1 MKVMGDKKQENTYGI
16 ELEEVSEFPEK
27 VSISEETDPLE
38 TEDIL
43 EDMPDATF
51 EEITD
56 LEEKA
61 SNNIEI
67 ADGFI
72 EGTSTEDEVD
82 ILNLT
87 SQIDQL
93 NDIDD
98 NQEKKTVT
106 QQFTD
111 EDVKKT
117 ESAEQHKDDTT
128 GIHIEDHDSEG
139 MYFDDE
145 RNEFIIEDLPDS
157 SLEDVEY
164 SDESRSS
171 KIKSSQEEHKVEE
184 KVDKDKLTIDIPEEF
199 RNKLYENMEIDNF
212 DSIDLNEAEEI
223 ANEDILFLN
232 EDDLV
237 EELEDFELTPLEKN
251 ESPAG
256 TIRES
261 FTKESSEIDENSEE
275 REREEEV
282 HDEMDFIQ
290 EEVIEEPVTNENIAN
305 VQEED
310 REVLSSTE
318 PHEPVHDAEDADRAE
333 KAEEHEEITG
343 LNDEDTSPVEAELP
357 DEISDAGITDED
369 MEYDKGSAYVP
380 GNNVPIEPPGVVEKI
395 PHGLEMTG
403 GSADQFRI
411 VDDEMVDR
419 EYDETVSV
427 FEEDSLDRISSG
439 IIEVIEGE
447 AKILKEADPT
457 RDEEKIAY
465 IMKGTLPT
473 FEDLLIDFEEEFKFK
488 DDDVI
493 FIDNAFMADDYD
505 KYLHEIDE
513 YYEQKK
519 KKGITPAVEL
529 LGLTRDELNFFEG
542 SVFEKEYESIN
553 VADQFGVDQVGM
565 DQAGEDFDIV
575 KDISYFIADPQSLT
589 EREKKSIEED
599 VESEGAV
606 VFEENVDD
614 IVSRLKTMDPNYS
627 KDDYTIAEK
636 AEEKKAVSG
645 DDVISEKTE
654 KHVSAKDEA
663 LDISDKVV
671 ILDNKDDLNR
681 FVDTMPV
688 EKQEN
693 IRKLMAYLDNLFEE
707 LPEDVIKNFANSE
720 YFDLYVKVLNDLG
733 I

>member
-1 MKVMGDKKQENTYGI
+1 MGDKKQEHTYDI

-27 VSISEETDPLE
+27 VSISEEMDPIE
-38 TEDIL
+38 IEDIL

-67 ADGFI
+67 ADGYI
-72 EGTSTEDEVD
+72 EEISSDDEVD
-82 ILNLT
+82 ILELT
-87 SQIDQL
+87 SEIDQFS
-93 NDIDD
+93 DISD
-98 NQEKKTVT
+98 NQEMTDVT
-106 QQFTD
+106 QRVAED
-111 EDVKKT
+111 EVNENKT
-117 ESAEQHKDDTT
+117 QEQQKGDIPV
-128 GIHIEDHDSEG
+128 IHTEDRDSEG

-145 RNEFIIEDLPDS
+145 RDEFIIEDLPDT
-157 SLEDVEY
+157 SLEEDEY
-164 SDESRSS
+164 TDTSLSQKTESA
-171 KIKSSQEEHKVEE
+171 QEDHKVKE
-184 KVDKDKLTIDIPEEF
+184 KVDKNRLTIDIPEEF
-199 RNKLYENMEIDNF
+199 KNKLYENMEIDNF

-223 ANEDILFLN
+223 ANENILFLN

-251 ESPAG
+251 ESPAD
-256 TIRES
+256 
-261 FTKESSEIDENSEE
+261 KALESSKEESVQTDDFDKHKGRKVDVEDELTQETATGKPVTDETITGIPEDSSEAEYTEELHDTPVEEINEPGEVKEVEE
-275 REREEEV
+275 TEEV
-282 HDEMDFIQ
+282 AVAGNEDIIPAEVKMPEELKETGIVDEVKD
-290 EEVIEEPVTNENIAN
+290 
-305 VQEED
+305 
-310 REVLSSTE
+310 
-318 PHEPVHDAEDADRAE
+318 H
-333 KAEEHEEITG
+333 
-343 LNDEDTSPVEAELP
+343 
-357 DEISDAGITDED
+357 DEISVQIP
-369 MEYDKGSAYVP
+369 EYHVP
-380 GNNVPIEPPGVVEKI
+380 AEPAGVVEKI
-395 PHGLEMTG
+395 PHGLELTG
-403 GSADQFRI
+403 RLADQFKI

-419 EYDETVSV
+419 KYEETVSV

-439 IIEVIEGE
+439 VIDVIEGE
-447 AKILKEADPT
+447 AKILQEADAT
-457 RDEEKIAY
+457 RDEEKIAH
-465 IMKGTLPT
+465 IMRGTLPT

-493 FIDNAFMADDYD
+493 FIDNAFTADDYD

-542 SVFEKEYESIN
+542 SIFEKEYESIN
-553 VADQFGVDQVGM
+553 VADQFGVEQVGM

-627 KDDYTIAEK
+627 KDDEIIAENK
-636 AEEKKAVSG
+636 KEKKTEPKADIV
-645 DDVISEKTE
+645 SEKTE
-654 KHVSAKDEA
+654 KPVSAKEETN
-663 LDISDKVV
+663 DISDKVV
-671 ILDNKDDLNR
+671 ILDNKEDLNR

-693 IRKLMAYLDNLFEE
+693 IRKLMAYLDNLFEK

-720 YFDLYVKVLNDLG
+720 YFDLYVKVLKDLG

>member
-1 MKVMGDKKQENTYGI
+1 MGDKKQENTYGI

-38 TEDIL
+38 TEEIL

-61 SNNIEI
+61 SSNVEI
-67 ADGFI
+67 ADGYL
-72 EGTSTEDEVD
+72 EETSSEDEVD
-82 ILNLT
+82 ILDLT
-87 SQIDQL
+87 SEIDQL
-93 NDIDD
+93 SDIVD
-98 NQEKKTVT
+98 NQEKTTET
-106 QQFTD
+106 QRFTD
-111 EDVKKT
+111 KEVNKT
-117 ESAEQHKDDTT
+117 GPEKQYKGDTS
-128 GIHIEDHDSEG
+128 GSHAEDHDSEG
-139 MYFDDE
+139 MYFDEEKD
-145 RNEFIIEDLPDS
+145 EFIIEDLPETSLGEIEYDDS
-157 SLEDVEY
+157 ISPTAV
-164 SDESRSS
+164 
-171 KIKSSQEEHKVEE
+171 SSQKEHKVEE

-251 ESPAG
+251 ESSAG
-256 TIRES
+256 KTIETS
-261 FTKESSEIDENSEE
+261 KKESLGIEDVNQEIE
-275 REREEEV
+275 RENEV
-282 HDEMDFIQ
+282 HDGTDLIQ
-290 EEVIEEPVTNENIAN
+290 ETVVEEPVTEENITN
-305 VQEED
+305 EQEDNKE
-310 REVLSSTE
+310 ELSSTE
-318 PHEPVHDAEDADRAE
+318 PNEPLKEAQEAV
-333 KAEEHEEITG
+333 KSEEYDEVAGLGSEEIY
-343 LNDEDTSPVEAELP
+343 PVETELP
-357 DEISDAGITDED
+357 DEISETGITDEE
-369 MEYDKGSAYVP
+369 MEYGKGSFQQSEY
-380 GNNVPIEPPGVVEKI
+380 NVTLETPGVVEKI

-403 GSADQFRI
+403 GSADQFKI

-447 AKILKEADPT
+447 AKILQEADPT
-457 RDEEKIAY
+457 RDEEKIAH

-542 SVFEKEYESIN
+542 SIFEKEYESVN
-553 VADQFGVDQVGM
+553 VADQFGVEQVGM

-575 KDISYFIADPQSLT
+575 KDISYFIADPQSLS

-627 KDDYTIAEK
+627 KDDEIIAETKKEKKTAPETDVVSEK
-636 AEEKKAVSG
+636 AEKPVP
-645 DDVISEKTE
+645 
-654 KHVSAKDEA
+654 AKDQTY
-663 LDISDKVV
+663 DISDKVV

-693 IRKLMAYLDNLFEE
+693 IRKLMEYLDNLFEK

>member
-1 MKVMGDKKQENTYGI
+1 MGDKKQENTYGI

-61 SNNIEI
+61 SSNIEI

-72 EGTSTEDEVD
+72 EETSTEDEVD
-82 ILNLT
+82 ILDLT
-87 SQIDQL
+87 SEIDQL
-93 NDIDD
+93 SDIVD
-98 NQEKKTVT
+98 NQEKTTET
-106 QQFTD
+106 QRFTD
-111 EDVKKT
+111 EDVKKP
-117 ESAEQHKDDTT
+117 ESEEQHKDDTP

-145 RNEFIIEDLPDS
+145 RDEFIIEDLPDS

-164 SDESRSS
+164 NDDTKSP
-171 KIKSSQEEHKVEE
+171 KTASSQKEHKVEE

-251 ESPAG
+251 ESPSEK
-256 TIRES
+256 TRES
-261 FTKESSEIDENSEE
+261 SIKESADTNDFNDQK
-275 REREEEV
+275 EREEEV
-282 HDEMDFIQ
+282 EDEDKEDSIQ
-290 EEVIEEPVTNENIAN
+290 ETATEESVTDEIITGIK
-305 VQEED
+305 ED
-310 REVLSSTE
+310 SREVAYSAE
-318 PHEPVHDAEDADRAE
+318 PHAPVEEFELADEVE
-333 KAEEHEEITG
+333 KAEETEEVT
-343 LNDEDTSPVEAELP
+343 
-357 DEISDAGITDED
+357 
-369 MEYDKGSAYVP
+369 VP
-380 GNNVPIEPPGVVEKI
+380 GNENISPAETEMPEGLRETGIIGEEKEHDEGSVQVPEYHVPIEPPGVVEKI

-542 SVFEKEYESIN
+542 SIFEKEYESIN

-627 KDDYTIAEK
+627 KDDYKIAEK
-636 AEEKKAVSG
+636 AEEKKAVAR

-654 KHVSAKDEA
+654 KPVSAKDEA

>member
-1 MKVMGDKKQENTYGI
+1 MGDKKQENTYGI

-61 SNNIEI
+61 SSNIEI

-72 EGTSTEDEVD
+72 EETSTEDEVD

-93 NDIDD
+93 NDIHDR
-98 NQEKKTVT
+98 QEKKTVT

-117 ESAEQHKDDTT
+117 ESAEQQKDDTP
-128 GIHIEDHDSEG
+128 GIHIEDQDSEG

-164 SDESRSS
+164 RDESSSS
-171 KIKSSQEEHKVEE
+171 KIKSSQKEHKVEE

-256 TIRES
+256 ITRES
-261 FTKESSEIDENSEE
+261 FTKEIDDYSEK

-282 HDEMDFIQ
+282 HDEMDIIQ
-290 EEVIEEPVTNENIAN
+290 EKAVEETVTDKNITN
-305 VQEED
+305 VQED
-310 REVLSSTE
+310 NRGVLSSTE
-318 PHEPVHDAEDADRAE
+318 PYEPVQEAEDADEAE
-333 KAEEHEEITG
+333 KAEEYEEVTG
-343 LNDEDTSPVEAELP
+343 LDDEDTSPVEAGQVE
-357 DEISDAGITDED
+357 EILYTGITDED
-369 MEYDKGSAYVP
+369 MEYDKGSIY
-380 GNNVPIEPPGVVEKI
+380 VPIEPPGIVEKI
-395 PHGLEMTG
+395 PHELEMAD

-411 VDDEMVDR
+411 VDDAMVDR

-447 AKILKEADPT
+447 AKILKEADPI

-519 KKGITPAVEL
+519 KKGITSAVEL

-542 SVFEKEYESIN
+542 SIFEKEYESIN

-636 AEEKKAVSG
+636 AEEKKVVER

-654 KHVSAKDEA
+654 KPVSSKDEA

-671 ILDNKDDLNR
+671 ILDNKEDLNR